1 MKFSCRLPWILAIV
15 TSSVALYLILRI
27 PSHETVSKRFPK
39 IDGMFARAEYV
50 DLSPS
55 MRLNLKYS
63 PIGDDGIEIE
73 MLLNRRYLWDAYVE
87 RLGTAHSSYSH
98 SVECLLY
105 YGDLVVRSKGI
116 SGEVYERRNLQT
128 GALLNRVVTPNR
140 IQSPPESP
148 PNKEQ
153 SKSNFPF

>member
-1 MKFSCRLPWILAIV
+1 MKFSCRLPWVMAIFA
-15 TSSVALYLILRI
+15 TTVALYLILRT

-105 YGDLVVRSKGI
+105 DGDLVVRSKGT
-116 SGEVYERRNLQT
+116 SGEVYERRNPQT
-128 GALLNRVVTPNR
+128 GVLLNRVVTPNR
-140 IQSPPESP
+140 IQSPPESAL
-148 PNKEQ
+148 NKEQ
-153 SKSNFPF
+153 SKSNLPF